1 MHRTYGSRIGVFC
14 LSAAAAVAAL
24 LLMSAQA
31 SGSTIAAVGTAEQV
45 SAGDYAGWFKYS
57 YTLTWD
63 LSNGLSHL
71 DLTLPPESLTDDIH
85 FGFDAGTSGQSTGP
99 GYHSGDTPVYTVFY
113 DGTFEPR
120 GDPSISLT
128 APILKWEPV
137 SGDSPDKAGVGT
149 FWFYSDAAPLTGT
162 FMDVLAVKYGRST
175 IYGDLTGAY
184 PASSQPQPIPEPA
197 TVGYLLVGAGITWW
211 VRRRER
217 RAKSNV
223 VAR

>member
-1 MHRTYGSRIGVFC
+1 
-14 LSAAAAVAAL
+14 
-24 LLMSAQA
+24 
-31 SGSTIAAVGTAEQV
+31 
-45 SAGDYAGWFKYS
+45 
-57 YTLTWD
+57 
-63 LSNGLSHL
+63 
-71 DLTLPPESLTDDIH
+71 
-85 FGFDAGTSGQSTGP
+85 
-99 GYHSGDTPVYTVFY
+99 
-113 DGTFEPR
+113 
-120 GDPSISLT
+120 
-128 APILKWEPV
+128 V